1 LQGLESLIFLA
12 FLIAIFY
19 FVLIRPQKR
28 RVQAHRELV
37 DATKIG
43 DEVVT
48 IGGVHGIVKSI
59 EDDDIELEIA
69 SGVTVRFVKS
79 AVARRVVDEIE
90 EEEEEPEAAT
100 ASGDEEV

>member
-1 LQGLESLIFLA
+1 MIFLA

-37 DATKIG
+37 EATKMG

-48 IGGVHGIVKSI
+48 IGGMHGIVKTI
-59 EDDDIELEIA
+59 EDEDVELEIA
-69 SGVTVRFVKS
+69 EGVTVRFVKS
-79 AVARRVVDEIE
+79 AIARRVIDE